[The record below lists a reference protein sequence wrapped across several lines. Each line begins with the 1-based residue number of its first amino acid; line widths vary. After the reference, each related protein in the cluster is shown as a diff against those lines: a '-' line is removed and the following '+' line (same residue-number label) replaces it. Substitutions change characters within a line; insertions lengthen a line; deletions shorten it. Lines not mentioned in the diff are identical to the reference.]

1 MKTIRFSLALPY
13 LSDLPTSNSSNPQ
26 FSTGHNGGVSVTL
39 ATSRSE
45 HWMLRVLVHLVGHRA
60 RPSVAWQVAVVLA
73 TTGRTR
79 CCPAESTNVGRPA
92 LARPP
97 RLRRLTQLTNLQ
109 RDAAT
114 LRGSD
119 EETIACGAPADS
131 EKRSTR
137 HCAAQLP
144 ATNAIAENRRQ
155 LTRRCRAA
163 AAIHRL
169 FLRQPGKRHN
179 LEDTIGDY
187 LKDHWCRRSN
197 RASGRCEDPSL

>member
-1 MKTIRFSLALPY
+1 
-13 LSDLPTSNSSNPQ
+13 
-26 FSTGHNGGVSVTL
+26 
-39 ATSRSE
+39 
-45 HWMLRVLVHLVGHRA
+45 MLRVLVHLVGHRA

-79 CCPAESTNVGRPA
+79 RCPADSTNVGRPA
-92 LARPP
+92 FARPP
-97 RLRRLTQLTNLQ
+97 RIRRLTQLTNLQ

-163 AAIHRL
+163 RSSNTPALPEATRKETQSGGYNWRL
-169 FLRQPGKRHN
+169 PERPLVQTKQ
-179 LEDTIGDY
+179 
-187 LKDHWCRRSN
+187 
-197 RASGRCEDPSL
+197 